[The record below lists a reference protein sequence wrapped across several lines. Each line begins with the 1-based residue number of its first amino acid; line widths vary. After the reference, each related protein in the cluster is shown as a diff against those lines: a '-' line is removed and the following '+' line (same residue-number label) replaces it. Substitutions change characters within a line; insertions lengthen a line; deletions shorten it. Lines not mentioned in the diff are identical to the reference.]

1 MDQRHRIH
9 LLMRSVGAISQ
20 MRRATAVVALSLTL
34 GVLVLGCASDSD
46 SATAASSTTVTPAT
60 VAASSAKP
68 ESSLLLDKQPST
80 VLDQLVT
87 YPSGA
92 QAQISSAVLT
102 FAPGASTG
110 LHRHDT
116 PLYVYV
122 LEGTITVT
130 YDGGV
135 VKEYTAGHA
144 ILEAVGTAHNGAN
157 LTDAPVKLLV
167 VNIGAEGMVNTVS
180 L

>member
-1 MDQRHRIH
+1 MSTEFRGRF
-9 LLMRSVGAISQ
+9 
-20 MRRATAVVALSLTL
+20 RAFLVILTL
-34 GVLVLGCASDSD
+34 SIALVTVSCSADNDS
-46 SATAASSTTVTPAT
+46 SSTPSTSSSPA
-60 VAASSAKP
+60 AAEGGKPTSS
-68 ESSLLLDKQPST
+68 SVLDKQART
-80 VLDQLVT
+80 VLDQLVQ
-87 YPSGA
+87 YPIGS
-92 QAQISSAVLT
+92 QAEISSAVLT

-135 VKEYTAGHA
+135 VKEYSAGSA
-144 ILEAVGTAHNGAN
+144 ILEAVGTAHNGEN
-157 LTDAPVKLLV
+157 RTDSPVRLLV
-167 VNIGAEGMVNTVS
+167 VNIGAEGVTNTVS

>member
-1 MDQRHRIH
+1 
-9 LLMRSVGAISQ
+9 
-20 MRRATAVVALSLTL
+20 MRRAGSVVALSIATAA
-34 GVLVLGCASDSD
+34 LVLGCSNSSASDSG
-46 SATAASSTTVTPAT
+46 TAATSTSIVT
-60 VAASSAKP
+60 AAGKP
-68 ESSLLLDKQPST
+68 ESSVLLDKQSST
-80 VLDQLVT
+80 VLDQLLT

-102 FAPGASTG
+102 FAPGALTG

-122 LEGTITVT
+122 IEGTITVT

-167 VNIGAEGMVNTVS
+167 VNIGAEGIVNTVS